1 LKRSISS
8 IQRQS
13 IKDIEI
19 IAVNDC
25 STDNSLK
32 ILKEM
37 QKIDPRII
45 IINNK
50 NNYGSL
56 FSRAK
61 GILNSKGEYLMCLDP
76 DDEYRGK
83 ANLQCLYDTAKNLQ
97 VDFISFFIVLSSNK
111 KKILQ
116 LSKFNKVLR
125 QPEIFESAFKNNY
138 LRDFYIT
145 NKFIKKELFKKAY
158 HLFESKIYGEKWN
171 YHEDNIWSILIY
183 KYANSS
189 VFINKKIYY
198 YYNNNKDSDM
208 NNRGSPL
215 ELKNLLY
222 RNEMYKKI
230 FKEKYEEKYLIAG
243 FSEFIEASRSYIDIL
258 NKNIEIKNKFIKEL
272 NNFLKIFNLDDE
284 MIKKTNDFLNK
295 ISNSCY

>member
-1 LKRSISS
+1 MNEGKNYNKNNNGFNIDSLKTFVKEKIYKFIFLIIIIISFFFFEKRQNLGIILNNVSPKISIFLPIYNKDIYLKRSISS

-25 STDNSLK
+25 STDNSFK

-83 ANLQCLYDTAKNLQ
+83 TNLQYLYETAKNLQ
-97 VDFISFFIVLSSNK
+97 VDFISFFIVLSK
-111 KKILQ
+111 
-116 LSKFNKVLR
+116 
-125 QPEIFESAFKNNY
+125 
-138 LRDFYIT
+138 
-145 NKFIKKELFKKAY
+145 
-158 HLFESKIYGEKWN
+158 
-171 YHEDNIWSILIY
+171 
-183 KYANSS
+183 
-189 VFINKKIYY
+189 
-198 YYNNNKDSDM
+198 
-208 NNRGSPL
+208 
-215 ELKNLLY
+215 
-222 RNEMYKKI
+222 
-230 FKEKYEEKYLIAG
+230 
-243 FSEFIEASRSYIDIL
+243 
-258 NKNIEIKNKFIKEL
+258 
-272 NNFLKIFNLDDE
+272 
-284 MIKKTNDFLNK
+284 
-295 ISNSCY
+295 